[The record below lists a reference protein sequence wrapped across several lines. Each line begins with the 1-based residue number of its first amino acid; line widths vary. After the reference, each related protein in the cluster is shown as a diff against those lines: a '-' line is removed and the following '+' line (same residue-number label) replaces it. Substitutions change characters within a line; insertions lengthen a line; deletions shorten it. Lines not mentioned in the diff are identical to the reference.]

1 MQASRR
7 KLIRLERNSS
17 GKEKYPETANNREF
31 AKPFTKTYLEISD
44 E

>member
-7 KLIRLERNSS
+7 KLIRLKRDNC
-17 GKEKYPETANNREF
+17 GKEKHPETANNREF
-31 AKPFTKTYLEISD
+31 AKPYLEISD

>member
-7 KLIRLERNSS
+7 KLIRLKINNS

-31 AKPFTKTYLEISD
+31 AKPYLEISD
-44 E
+44 G